1 MLFLTTSGPL
11 WLIACSALPC
21 PPYHTLINPLW
32 LGLQRSA
39 EITAAILACFCS
51 SHWWTVWSPGSRSPE
66 WASRQFTGEGKTFNC
81 LFLDLDVIIQS
92 SYFVASFF
100 FFFWSVCRRVPLHED
115 GGWRSEDNFED
126 LLLSFHCMNCQAY
139 VVILM
144 ASLAISLAFFVF
156 WKPTMC
162 TTSYFA
168 WFFR

>member
-39 EITAAILACFCS
+39 EITAAILTRFCS

-66 WASRQFTGEGKTFNC
+66 WASRQFTGEGKTFNS
-81 LFLDLDVIIQS
+81 LFLDLDAIIQS

-100 FFFWSVCRRVPLHED
+100 FFPFGVFVGGYHCMRMED
-115 GGWRSEDNFED
+115 GGQKITLRTCFSPSTVWIAR
-126 LLLSFHCMNCQAY
+126 LTLSYWWQA
-139 VVILM
+139 
-144 ASLAISLAFFVF
+144 
-156 WKPTMC
+156 
-162 TTSYFA
+162 
-168 WFFR
+168 